1 MVLILFSGK
10 KHKLPSSISQRFSTA
25 TYESSAGNSTSIWW
39 TLAAESEQWGSK
51 RAKKHSDYPP
61 HPKKTRICPIPLSLQ
76 VSIAEFAHLPLL
88 IPLPPLLTPLNPLLT
103 HPHFCPSCY
112 ESKEVWS
119 FCDNLCGLTLRTVFS
134 IWDKL
139 YCSPFFPYPA
149 VPCIISAE
157 CSVVRH
163 FSWIMLGL
171 LGLFLPFWLYLS
183 SFTYFTF
190 LERPYPSMSLRELS
204 WLSSLSAW
212 KRTYTGIE
220 LKR

>member
-1 MVLILFSGK
+1 MINTGSRIRAMRIK
-10 KHKLPSSISQRFSTA
+10 KSEKTLRLPSSSKKNPHMPYSSIS
-25 TYESSAGNSTSIWW
+25 SSFYCRVCSS
-39 TLAAESEQWGSK
+39 S
-51 RAKKHSDYPP
+51 
-61 HPKKTRICPIPLSLQ
+61 
-76 VSIAEFAHLPLL
+76 LL
-88 IPLPPLLTPLNPLLT
+88 IPLPTPLLSLILT

-119 FCDNLCGLTLRTVFS
+119 FCDNLCGLTLRTAFP

-204 WLSSLSAW
+204 WLSSLSA
-212 KRTYTGIE
+212 
-220 LKR
+220 